1 MIYRFGVVFSQHF
14 KNESEKLVILKTKMK
29 KIKKMKIT
37 VGVDFEGIKK
47 TRISL

>member
-1 MIYRFGVVFSQHF
+1 MIYRFGVVFAQHF

-29 KIKKMKIT
+29 KMKIT

-47 TRISL
+47 HVFHYKL